1 MRPWLQLLLAFER
14 DFYDE
19 KDDKLIMCS
28 MEYEGRHVFFYINK

>member
-19 KDDKLIMCS
+19 KDDKLIMCL
-28 MEYEGRHVFFYINK
+28 MEYEGETRVFFYK